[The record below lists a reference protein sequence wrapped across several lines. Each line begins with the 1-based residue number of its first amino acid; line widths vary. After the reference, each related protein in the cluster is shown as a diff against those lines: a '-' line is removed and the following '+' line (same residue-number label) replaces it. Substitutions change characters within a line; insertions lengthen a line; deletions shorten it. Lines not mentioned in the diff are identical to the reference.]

1 MCSTCSIEVLGRSDQ
16 SSFLLI
22 FFHFQD
28 PRLSSDEEATLK
40 ELLERPGAYEIAM
53 KACCKEEYQKGDTLS
68 GEEWKLLSH
77 LLRRAD
83 SVKMQGNSVTL
94 KMRHRTRGQRS
105 WRKYYRA
112 PPRRKRSRKGTSV
125 REIAKIFKDMT
136 VDADVDIKD
145 CIRRVSKKFLKDE
158 DAVFIKKLTKE
169 ESVVASI
176 AFRKACNI
184 YSGRQYE
191 RLREYIH
198 IDVFAKSHRIYSS
211 LQSQRKYF
219 RKKSPKESYYD
230 EMIYMDVGTKK
241 NRKVKLCHVWHSK
254 FPLELIST
262 EMTRIFS
269 TGMFRSSEEFSN
281 SSDHF
286 VYFGMNSDKA
296 EKCISV
302 MGRILNEPRA
312 NQAEN
317 NILFAQTSGNA
328 SENYFNMQRL
338 LCRVTPKHKRA
349 MGGEITKH
357 TMHEFK
363 QAAFDDEIVYLY
375 LDLDSESSL
384 ESKKVAI
391 AFLMKSQDGQEVDVS
406 KRASDDLI
414 AFESLSNEVVVN
426 TETDASH
433 RKYLKRSS
441 YRMMRV
447 KSADDVAL
455 IRDESSDAI
464 IGIAGLNGDGDIDTW
479 VRLPEYHKGFKVK
492 SVKARRQIGL
502 ECSDGK
508 MACTLAGHQGYSA
521 TYPCPICLWKPAGG
535 LTRGKMES
543 LLDTESPLRWG
554 EYDNHRMFEAG
565 KDMPD
570 ATPDQKA
577 EKVAVNKNINKE
589 PLFRIHPCKKHCGI
603 MHGESEFFSHSLLLS

>member
-1 MCSTCSIEVLGRSDQ
+1 MEK
-16 SSFLLI
+16 LI
-22 FFHFQD
+22 
-28 PRLSSDEEATLK
+28 
-40 ELLERPGAYEIAM
+40 ERPGGYEIAM
-53 KACCKEEYQKGDTLS
+53 KISCKEKYQRSATLS
-68 GEEWKLLSH
+68 NDEWKLLSH

-83 SVKMQGNSVTL
+83 SAKMNGNSVSL
-94 KMRHRTRGQRS
+94 EMRHKTRGQRS
-105 WRKYYRA
+105 RRKYYRA

-145 CIRRVSKKFLKDE
+145 CIRRVNKKFLKDE
-158 DAVFIKKLTKE
+158 DAVFIKKMTRE

-191 RLREYIH
+191 RLREYIY

-254 FPLELIST
+254 FPLELVST

-269 TGMFRSSEEFSN
+269 TGRFRSSQEFSN

-286 VYFGMNSDKA
+286 VYFGFNSDKA

-328 SENYFNMQRL
+328 SENYFNMHRL
-338 LCRVTPKHKRA
+338 LCRLTPRHKRA

-357 TMHEFK
+357 TMQEFK
-363 QAAFDDEIVYLY
+363 QATFDDEIVYLY

-384 ESKKVAI
+384 ESKKVAV
-391 AFLMKSQDGQEVDVS
+391 AFLMKSQDGQEVEAS
-406 KRASDDLI
+406 KRANDDLI

-426 TETDASH
+426 TETEATH
-433 RKYLKRSS
+433 RKYLQRSS
-441 YRMMRV
+441 YQMMRV
-447 KSADDVAL
+447 ESADEVAF
-455 IRDESSDAI
+455 IRDESTDSL
-464 IGIAGLNGDGDIDTW
+464 IGVAKLDGNGNIVTW
-479 VRLPEYHKGFKVK
+479 VRTSEHHNGFKVK

-521 TYPCPICLWKPAGG
+521 TCPCPICLWKPAGG
-535 LTRGKMES
+535 LTRGKMDS
-543 LLDTESPLRWG
+543 LLDADSPLRWG
-554 EYDNHRMFEAG
+554 ECDSHEMFEAG

-570 ATPDQKA
+570 ATADQKA

-603 MHGESEFFSHSLLLS
+603 MHGESEFILCFVITITCTVLLPDPDANLFLPLLVFTVPHKSGLLQPR